1 MEKGLG
7 QKTVVVLAA
16 LANGVALAA
25 FAFFSVEV
33 NSNVWIAVTCLIL
46 GIAGGVVAPIFTGFG
61 GVHREEISAKL
72 NERKRAIK
80 MFTEVT
86 HGLFKLDKDHK
97 LRVTLLEID
106 KSTQPPRFIQRARC
120 ECDGPKPPS
129 KTTMSTHQ
137 GVAGR
142 AYREQ
147 KLFTVNFNEG
157 DFIQQML
164 AWGFEKAEA
173 EKFEAD
179 RAAFLCSPIFD
190 AEDQVIGVLSLDAKT
205 PNVFLPEHNEIAE
218 WVTPF
223 FARFLSEPAQRGD
236 Q

>member
-1 MEKGLG
+1 MEKRLG
-7 QKTVVVLAA
+7 QKTLVVLVA
-16 LANGVALAA
+16 LSNGVALAA
-25 FAFFSVEV
+25 FAFFGAE
-33 NSNVWIAVTCLIL
+33 IAVHFWTAVACFVL
-46 GIAGGVVAPIFTGFG
+46 GVLGGVIAPILAGLG
-61 GVHREEISAKL
+61 GVHKEEISATMH
-72 NERKRAIK
+72 ERQRAIK

-86 HGLFKLDKDHK
+86 HGLFKVEKDHG

-106 KSTQPPRFIQRARC
+106 KSTVPHKFIQRARC
-120 ECDGPKPPS
+120 ECDGPKAPS
-129 KTTMSTHQ
+129 KTTMSTQQ

-142 AYREQ
+142 SYREQ

-157 DFIQQML
+157 NFIEQML
-164 AWGFEKAEA
+164 AWGFERAEA
-173 EKFEAD
+173 EKFEKD

-190 AEDQVIGVLSLDAKT
+190 ADDQVIGILSLDAKT

-223 FARFLSEPAQRGD
+223 FARFLSEPARGN